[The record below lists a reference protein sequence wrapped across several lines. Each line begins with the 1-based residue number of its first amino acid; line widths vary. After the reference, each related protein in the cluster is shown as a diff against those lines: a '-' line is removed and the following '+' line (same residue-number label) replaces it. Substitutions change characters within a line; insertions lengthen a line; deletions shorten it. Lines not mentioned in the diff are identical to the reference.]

1 MSRSKEGGGLPSVCI
16 LAGGLG
22 TRLGHLVKEQPKALV
37 EVAGEPFVYHQLRAL
52 ADHGARRIVL
62 CVGYLGEQ
70 IRALL
75 GPRQFGL
82 DVVYSFDGPSLDGTL
97 GAIRRAAPLLEDR
110 FLVLYGDTLLTIDYS
125 AFVAGWWGSG
135 LGAAMAVLK
144 NEGRWGPS
152 NVTYR
157 DGHVGRYDKHRPT
170 ADMQWIDYG
179 LGGLTKAAMATVPAT
194 EKDLS
199 ALQSE
204 LAARHELYGFEV
216 TERFYEIGSPD
227 ALRETDA
234 YLRSR
239 TSQDG

>member
-1 MSRSKEGGGLPSVCI
+1 MSGPQEAGGLPSVCI

-22 TRLGHLVKEQPKALV
+22 SRLGPLVQERPKALV
-37 EVAGEPFVYHQLRAL
+37 EVASEPFVYHQLRAL
-52 ADHGARRIVL
+52 ADQGARRIVL

-82 DVVYSFDGPSLDGTL
+82 DLIYSFDGPSLDGAL
-97 GAIRRAAPLLEDR
+97 GAIRRAAPLLEDS
-110 FLVLYGDTLLTIDYS
+110 FLVLYGDTYLTVDYA
-125 AFVAGWWGSG
+125 AFVAGWRRSG
-135 LGAAMAVLK
+135 RDAAMAVLK
-144 NEGRWGPS
+144 NDGRWGPS
-152 NVTYR
+152 NVTYS
-157 DGHVGRYDKHRPT
+157 DGLVGRYDKHRPT
-170 ADMQWIDYG
+170 ADMRWIDYG
-179 LGGLTKAAMATVPAT
+179 LGGLTKTALTAVTATQT
-194 EKDLS
+194 DLS

-204 LAARHELYGFEV
+204 LAARNQLYGFEV

-239 TSQDG
+239 ASQGD